1 LRDSLEI
8 ASSRS
13 DGLVRIVTTN
23 GLEML
28 FSEKY
33 ACPECGISIPSLAP
47 RMFSFNNPY
56 GACPDCNGLGSCMRF
71 AEYLVVPDP
80 GLSLREGAIAP
91 WTGRHSLYFYNFLDA
106 LTTHYGF
113 DVNTPF
119 NKLPEKVRKVL
130 LYGSGDEKIKFY
142 HDRGNKRYFSI
153 ALLKASSNNW
163 SAAGK
168 KRLLWPF
175 AMI

>member
-130 LYGSGDEKIKFY
+130 LYGSGDEK
-142 HDRGNKRYFSI
+142 
-153 ALLKASSNNW
+153 
-163 SAAGK
+163 
-168 KRLLWPF
+168 
-175 AMI
+175 